1 MQRIIQIN
9 IAGRVQPIE
18 EDAYLSLRDYINSL
32 RQQFDGDDGREIIED
47 IENRIAELFA
57 IRLQSGVAAIDRA
70 DVKKVI
76 DTLGAAS
83 ELHDGGSSFGKSK
96 KSGPSAAQGSQRQG
110 NPGHSN
116 GRGRLLRNPFDKVV
130 GGVCSG
136 IAQYFDVDVVIIR
149 LVMAL
154 FLTMGIGVVAYI
166 IAWAIIPAAKTREE
180 LYNMTNGNPMTF
192 HELSNNV
199 GMELEDLK
207 KRGEQM
213 SRELQD
219 FFRKKK

>member
-9 IAGRVQPIE
+9 IAGRILPIE
-18 EDAYLSLRDYINSL
+18 EDAYLTLRDYINTL
-32 RQQFDGDDGREIIED
+32 HQQFGGEDGREIIED

-70 DVKKVI
+70 DVKKVV

-83 ELHDGGSSFGKSK
+83 DLHDGRSSFGAGK
-96 KSGPSAAQGSQRQG
+96 KNSQSATPGNQRPG
-110 NPGHSN
+110 NQSHNS

-166 IAWAIIPAAKTREE
+166 IAWAIIPAAKSRDE

-213 SRELQD
+213 SKELQD

>member
-9 IAGRVQPIE
+9 IAGRILPIE

-32 RQQFDGDDGREIIED
+32 HHQFGGDDGREIIED

-57 IRLQSGVAAIDRA
+57 IRLQGGVAAIDRA

-83 ELHDGGSSFGKSK
+83 DLHDGSSTRGSHKSGSTTTGHGGHKQAGSS
-96 KSGPSAAQGSQRQG
+96 Q
-110 NPGHSN
+110 NI

-154 FLTMGIGVVAYI
+154 FLTMGIGFVAYI
-166 IAWAIIPAAKTREE
+166 IAWAIIPAAKSREE
-180 LYNMTNGNPMTF
+180 LYNMTNGQPMTF
-192 HELSNNV
+192 HELTNTV
-199 GMELEDLK
+199 GVELEDLK

-219 FFRKKK
+219 YFKKKK